1 MKKNRLNITA
11 LCMLLVFL
19 VGSVG
24 VNVSRTYCSHCDLY
38 RWQVF
43 FVSFEENGADVQL
56 CGCCHKCAKRPMPT
70 CPQATNEH
78 AYYKIADYYSGSS
91 FHFSFDDAFV
101 LVTDRPFAGPDVLL
115 TFNHLALSFAC
126 TDSPPSPERL
136 CTFRC

>member
-56 CGCCHKCAKRPMPT
+56 CGWT
-70 CPQATNEH
+70 D
-78 AYYKIADYYSGSS
+78 AD
-91 FHFSFDDAFV
+91 
-101 LVTDRPFAGPDVLL
+101 
-115 TFNHLALSFAC
+115 LSAS
-126 TDSPPSPERL
+126 DERARIL
-136 CTFRC
+136 